1 MANHLNII
9 PFIKSA
15 EGGLSKNPQD
25 QAAAYPVPDGSG
37 YHTNKGI
44 TWKTWSANF
53 GNTQASIYGFYN
65 MTDAN
70 WEYIFKKYYW
80 NAIFGDQINSQKIAD
95 ILVNWVWM
103 SGSYTPVKNLQYI
116 LGITQDGQ
124 FGPITLA
131 ALNNSNQADTYN
143 KLKGLQTAFINN
155 LGAQPKYSMFLT
167 GWTNRLKNLFAFTD
181 GGTIVKNSLPIIAI
195 LAGIAL
201 IYFFKN
207 KQ

>member
-1 MANHLNII
+1 MANYLNIV
-9 PFIKSA
+9 PLIKQF

-25 QAAAYPVPDGSG
+25 KAANYPVPDGST

-44 TWKTWSANF
+44 TWRVWESLF
-53 GNTQASIYGFYN
+53 GPLQPSIFGWYN

-70 WEYIFKKYYW
+70 WEYIFKKLYW
-80 NAIFGDQINSQKIAD
+80 DKFKGDQINSQKIAD
-95 ILVNWVWM
+95 ILANWVWM

-131 ALNNSNQADTYN
+131 ALNNSDQTDTYN
-143 KLKGLQTAFINN
+143 KLKGLQTAFFNN
-155 LGAQPKYSMFLT
+155 LGNQTQYTTFKT
-167 GWTNRLKNLFAFTD
+167 GWLNRLAILFNFTD
-181 GGTIVKNSLPIIAI
+181 AGTVVKKGLPIIAI

-207 KQ
+207 K

>member
-1 MANHLNII
+1 MANYLNIV
-9 PFIKSA
+9 PFIKQA

-25 QAAAYPVPDGSG
+25 QAAAYPVADGSG

-44 TWKTWSANF
+44 TWKTWSNNF
-53 GNTQASIYGFYN
+53 GSTQASIFGFYN
-65 MTDAN
+65 MTDGN

-80 NAIFGDQINSQKIAD
+80 NAISGDQISSQKIAD

-155 LGAQPKYSMFLT
+155 LGSQPKYSMFLT

-181 GGTIVKNSLPIIAI
+181 GGTIIKNSLPIFAI

-207 KQ
+207 K